1 MKKDF
6 ALWNW
11 VVGYFFYNIADFQ
24 SSISCKYYFNLTHKV
39 CLTDTA
45 SVLEKNN
52 NVYFL
57 VYVYYLM
64 HW

>member
-1 MKKDF
+1 MKKNL

-11 VVGYFFYNIADFQ
+11 VVGYFNYNMADFQ
-24 SSISCKYYFNLTHKV
+24 SSISCKYHFNLTYTV
-39 CLTDTA
+39 CITDTV

-57 VYVYYLM
+57 VYLYYLM
-64 HW
+64 HR